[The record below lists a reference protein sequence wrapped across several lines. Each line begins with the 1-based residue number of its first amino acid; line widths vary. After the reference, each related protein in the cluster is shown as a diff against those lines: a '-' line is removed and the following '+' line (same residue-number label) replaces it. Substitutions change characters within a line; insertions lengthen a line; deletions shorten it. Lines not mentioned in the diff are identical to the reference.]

1 MEVQVIVALIGIFG
15 VTLSAVF
22 SGFGYYTKL
31 RAEKLRTTRQ
41 VLFYLLEFRAHVLAS
56 AMSPSE
62 LYDQY
67 INECQRYFDKKRI
80 AGVVIPQQN
89 QELMLGYFS
98 QLIEQITPELS
109 QEFISEYSNTINEL
123 AKDKPILAF
132 QLRGK
137 DVTSK
142 MVLLQKSY
150 LEQLQNT
157 ELFTSDQSTSIFL
170 QNQITGAHANG
181 LREILALLDEELA
194 VVSKACGVSYYIKVR
209 KITKS
214 KVKPISNL
222 EELGIED
229 MFDSLLL
236 ALSHHI
242 NSEQDRVEN
251 GVK

>member
-1 MEVQVIVALIGIFG
+1 MEVQVIAALIGIAG

-22 SGFGYYTKL
+22 SGFGYYAKV

-67 INECQRYFDKKRI
+67 LNECRKYFDKKRI

-109 QEFISEYSNTINEL
+109 QEFISGYSNTINEL

-137 DVTSK
+137 DVATK
-142 MVLLQKSY
+142 MVMLQKSY
-150 LEQLQNT
+150 LEQLQST
-157 ELFTSDQSTSIFL
+157 DLFATDQSISAFL
-170 QNQITGAHANG
+170 QKQVTEAHDNG
-181 LREILALLDEELA
+181 LREVLALLDEELT
-194 VVSKACGVSYYIKVR
+194 VVSRACGVVHYIKVR
-209 KITKS
+209 KIVKS
-214 KVKPISNL
+214 KVKPTTNL
-222 EELGIED
+222 EDVGIEE

-236 ALSHHI
+236 AFSHHI
-242 NSEQDRVEN
+242 NSEQECVEN
-251 GVK
+251 DG